1 MDAKEKMRMKM
12 NMMKNRRMGKA
23 QQDMMMQK
31 REEKREKEK
40 EQEKEKEKEK
50 EVGSTTGETENG
62 VKDAKDA
69 KSPIEGLNPEAYKKL
84 TESVQRVYTEE
95 QEKRKSKSG
104 KKKRKPLSQSEMV
117 KKVLTD
123 FNERNNV
130 HTQS

>member
-40 EQEKEKEKEK
+40 EQEKEKEA
-50 EVGSTTGETENG
+50 GSTTGETENG